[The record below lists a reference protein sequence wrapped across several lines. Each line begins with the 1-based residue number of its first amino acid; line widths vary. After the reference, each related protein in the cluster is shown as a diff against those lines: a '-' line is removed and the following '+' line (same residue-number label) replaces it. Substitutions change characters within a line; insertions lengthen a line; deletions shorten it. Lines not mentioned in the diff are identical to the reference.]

1 MQNEHIIIGTNKQVI
16 TVTVWIIKELNTC
29 VLNSN
34 NDDNNDER
42 TKRKYKE
49 NQKHFNSPMTQSLI
63 HL

>member
-1 MQNEHIIIGTNKQVI
+1 MQNQHIIIGTNKQVI
-16 TVTVWIIKELNTC
+16 TVTVWIIEELNTC